1 MADISDFLN
10 KVTDLIDNDDFAG
23 ASALISD
30 YAGSNPTIIDERF
43 KAELSLISKAIEYKS
58 DLKDWAYFRM
68 MRLTYQYIEMQYVPQ
83 LKIAEDIGE
92 YGSTLPDR
100 DKVWCCWLQGL
111 DNAPDI
117 VRKCVRS
124 LNRLGKEIVILTD
137 DNIENYVDI
146 PDHIYDKRNK
156 GLISNTHFTDILRA
170 ELLSKRGGT
179 WIDATVF
186 CSDSTDI
193 IKIMNRYPLFC
204 YSFAMRDSISDSIMF
219 DSWFLHCSHKSRI
232 MDDTRELLYMYWQ
245 NEERLLHYFLFHLIF
260 TISCRR
266 HPDESGRIPIYSLE
280 PCHIL
285 QKEMQRPFDDFR
297 YESILKMNGIHKL
310 TYKYDPFD
318 IKGTMLEHVLEEAD
332 PA

>member
-1 MADISDFLN
+1 MADISEFLN

-23 ASALISD
+23 ASAMISD
-30 YAGSNPTIIDERF
+30 YAENNPLMIDDRF
-43 KAELSLISKAIEYKS
+43 KAELSLIGKAIEYKT

-68 MRLTYQYIEMQYVPQ
+68 MRLTYRYLEMQYFPQ
-83 LKIAEDIGE
+83 LKTSENKSGYDDP
-92 YGSTLPDR
+92 LPDQN
-100 DKVWCCWLQGL
+100 KIWCCWLQGL

-117 VRKCVRS
+117 VRKCVNS
-124 LNRLGKEIVILTD
+124 LNRLGKDMIILTD
-137 DNIENYVDI
+137 ENIGNYADI
-146 PDHIYDKRNK
+146 PDHIYDKRK
-156 GLISNTHFTDILRA
+156 AGVITNTHFTDILRA

-186 CSDSTDI
+186 CSDSDDI
-193 IKIMNRYPLFC
+193 SEIINRYPLFC

-219 DSWFLHCSHKSRI
+219 DSWLLHCSQKSRI

-245 NEERLLHYFLFHLIF
+245 NEDRLLHYFLFHLIF

-266 HPDESGRIPIYSLE
+266 HPDESGLIPIYSLE

-285 QKEMQRPFDDFR
+285 QKEISKPFDDFR
-297 YESILKMNGIHKL
+297 YESILKMSGIHKL

-318 IKGTMLEHVLEEAD
+318 IKGTMLEHLLGETD